1 MYIIKPT
8 QTTMNPS
15 RKKILDKS
23 FTLFLNDSFASVT
36 MQQIQEVSEVS
47 RGAIYHH
54 FKSKEDIFKE
64 IVDTYLLPVFSSFA
78 SITEEEKKTLLDTI
92 YASIKCR
99 QNHQALLKDVVPF
112 KLSDFYLY
120 KFIFQAT
127 EQYPDFNEQV
137 NSLSEKEFNGWR
149 NIIQTAMRTGEIR
162 SDIDLD
168 YVAQSLVTI
177 PLGLGVFSAFSNYIN
192 INTKDTRTSYLK
204 FYNLLKKNSFL

>member
-1 MYIIKPT
+1 
-8 QTTMNPS
+8 MNPS

-23 FTLFLNDSFASVT
+23 FGLFLNENYDSVT
-36 MQQIQEVSEVS
+36 MQQIQEASQVS

-64 IVDTYLLPVFSSFA
+64 IVDIYLLPIFSSFS
-78 SITEEEKKTLLDTI
+78 SITEEEKGTLLNTI
-92 YASIKCR
+92 YGSIKCR
-99 QNHQALLKDVVPF
+99 QNHQQLLKEVVPF
-112 KLSDFYLY
+112 KMSDFYLY

-127 EQYPDFNEQV
+127 EQYPEFNEQV
-137 NSLSEKEFNGWR
+137 NTLAEKEFNGWR

-162 SDIDLD
+162 SDIELD
-168 YVAQSLVTI
+168 YVAQSFITI

-192 INTKDTRTSYLK
+192 VNTKDIRTSYLK

>member
-1 MYIIKPT
+1 
-8 QTTMNPS
+8 MNPS

>member
-1 MYIIKPT
+1 
-8 QTTMNPS
+8 MNPS

-23 FTLFLNDSFASVT
+23 FSLFLNENYDSVT
-36 MQQIQEVSEVS
+36 MQQIQEASQVS

-64 IVDTYLLPVFSSFA
+64 IVDIYLLPIFSSFS
-78 SITEEEKKTLLDTI
+78 SITEDEKGTLLNTI

-99 QNHQALLKDVVPF
+99 QNHQQLLKEVVPF
-112 KLSDFYLY
+112 KMSDFYLY

-127 EQYPDFNEQV
+127 EQYPEFNEQV
-137 NSLSEKEFNGWR
+137 NTLAEKEFNSWR
-149 NIIQTAMRTGEIR
+149 NIIQAAMRTGEIR
-162 SDIDLD
+162 SDIELD
-168 YVAQSLVTI
+168 YVAQSFITI

-192 INTKDTRTSYLK
+192 INTKDIRTSYLK

>member
-1 MYIIKPT
+1 
-8 QTTMNPS
+8 MNPS

-23 FTLFLNDSFASVT
+23 FALFLNENYDSVT
-36 MQQIQEVSEVS
+36 MQQIQDATGVS

-64 IVDTYLLPVFSSFA
+64 IVDQYLLPIFSTYSN
-78 SITEEEKKTLLDTI
+78 ITEDEKGSLQNTI

-99 QNHQALLKDVVPF
+99 QSHQTLLKDVVSF

-120 KFIFQAT
+120 KFVFQAT
-127 EQYPDFNEQV
+127 EQYPEFNEQV

-149 NIIQTAMRTGEIR
+149 NVIQSAMRTGEIR

-168 YVAQSLVTI
+168 YVTQSFITI

-192 INTKDTRTSYLK
+192 INTKDIRTSYLK
-204 FYNLLKKNSFL
+204 FYNLLKKTNFI

>member
-1 MYIIKPT
+1 
-8 QTTMNPS
+8 MNPS

-23 FTLFLNDSFASVT
+23 FGLFLNENYDSVT
-36 MQQIQEVSEVS
+36 MQQIQEASQVS

-64 IVDTYLLPVFSSFA
+64 IVDIYLLPIFSSFS
-78 SITEEEKKTLLDTI
+78 SITEEEKGTLLNTI

-99 QNHQALLKDVVPF
+99 QNHQLVLKEVVPF
-112 KLSDFYLY
+112 KMSDFYLY

-127 EQYPDFNEQV
+127 EQYPEFSEQV

-149 NIIQTAMRTGEIR
+149 NIIQAAMRTGEIR
-162 SDIDLD
+162 SDIELD
-168 YVAQSLVTI
+168 YVSQSLMTI

-192 INTKDTRTSYLK
+192 INTKDIRTSYLK